1 MIPLTDLGSTQYLG
15 FAGGLYPEGKNS
27 RPSSYEDAG
36 VALGATVQPV
46 DEDGKPSFA
55 GKIVLISIGI
65 SNASREFS
73 QFIRLADADAR
84 KNPSLLLIDAARNGA
99 DATLIADRG
108 GDYWRH
114 VDRQLERA
122 DVSANQ
128 VQAVWLK
135 TALAHQLP
143 GFPEKARTLQG
154 ALRSILEILGTKFPQ
169 LKLIY
174 VSSRTYGGY
183 SEIDLSPEPIA
194 YESSFAVKWLIEE
207 RINTPNSSLPWVSW
221 GPYLWADG
229 MTPRSD
235 GLLWERS
242 DFEADGVHPSAQG
255 ARKVATKLLEFFESD
270 PSARPWFIS
279 QPQSLQGA
287 S

>member
-1 MIPLTDLGSTQYLG
+1 M
-15 FAGGLYPEGKNS
+15 
-27 RPSSYEDAG
+27 
-36 VALGATVQPV
+36 ALGATVQPL
-46 DEDGKPSFA
+46 DNDGEPSPA
-55 GKIVLISIGI
+55 GKIVLLSIGI

-99 DATLIADRG
+99 DATLIAERE

-114 VDRQLERA
+114 VDRQLQRGEVTA
-122 DVSANQ
+122 GQ

-135 TALAHQLP
+135 TALAYQSQ

-154 ALRSILEILGTKFPQ
+154 ELRSILQILGPKFPQ

-174 VSSRTYGGY
+174 FSSRTYGGY

-194 YESSFAVKWLIEE
+194 YESAFAVKWLIEE
-207 RINTPNSSLPWVSW
+207 CINTPNNSLPWVSW

-235 GLLWERS
+235 GFLWERS
-242 DFEADGVHPSAQG
+242 DFEADGVHPSG
-255 ARKVATKLLEFFESD
+255 RGMLKVANQLLDFFVSD
-270 PSARPWFIS
+270 PSARAWFIS
-279 QPQSLQGA
+279 QP
-287 S
+287 